1 MPEASIFFGRPN
13 KDNHRIDRI
22 NTDIHHGPIR
32 QLRLESVQHDSFLEL
47 IITGGIL
54 AIAGEITTNRTYTP
68 KILSH
73 GKKVRRKRRLHRL
86 HQRDIICTGS
96 LDHRTYFFRVGS
108 EGFLAK
114 NMLAI
119 AHAKNTLG
127 GMKEVREA
135 IYTAS
140 INGLFRHLLQG
151 GKRIRYI
158 MFRGESIRRP
168 LSSRIYSYQF
178 KTLILPGSGNYPI
191 TYEIGS
197 DYTKTYFYPYSI
209 VLCSLFT
216 NVRFLFNINTPWK
229 CYCIYKM
236 DKPQELFRDDAV

>member
-1 MPEASIFFGRPN
+1 MAPLDNSAS
-13 KDNHRIDRI
+13 
-22 NTDIHHGPIR
+22 
-32 QLRLESVQHDSFLEL
+32 ESVQHDSFLEL

-86 HQRDIICTGS
+86 HQRDIIGTGS

-127 GMKEVREA
+127 GMKEVRGGNIHGVDQRA
-135 IYTAS
+135 
-140 INGLFRHLLQG
+140 FRHLLQG

-158 MFRGESIRRP
+158 MFRGESI
-168 LSSRIYSYQF
+168 
-178 KTLILPGSGNYPI
+178 
-191 TYEIGS
+191 
-197 DYTKTYFYPYSI
+197 
-209 VLCSLFT
+209 
-216 NVRFLFNINTPWK
+216 
-229 CYCIYKM
+229 
-236 DKPQELFRDDAV
+236 AVS

>member
-1 MPEASIFFGRPN
+1 MAP
-13 KDNHRIDRI
+13 
-22 NTDIHHGPIR
+22 R

-108 EGFLAK
+108 KGFLAK

-127 GMKEVREA
+127 GMKEVRGGNIHGVDQRLFAISSKEVNVYGILCFEA
-135 IYTAS
+135 KAS
-140 INGLFRHLLQG
+140 
-151 GKRIRYI
+151 
-158 MFRGESIRRP
+158 
-168 LSSRIYSYQF
+168 
-178 KTLILPGSGNYPI
+178 
-191 TYEIGS
+191 
-197 DYTKTYFYPYSI
+197 
-209 VLCSLFT
+209 
-216 NVRFLFNINTPWK
+216 
-229 CYCIYKM
+229 
-236 DKPQELFRDDAV
+236 AVS